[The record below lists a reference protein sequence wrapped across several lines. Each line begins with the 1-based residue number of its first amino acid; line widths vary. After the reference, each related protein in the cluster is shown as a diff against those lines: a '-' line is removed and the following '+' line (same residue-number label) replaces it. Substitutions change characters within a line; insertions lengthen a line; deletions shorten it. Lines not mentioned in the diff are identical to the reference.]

1 MKNKTKKT
9 TPQTLKGFRNSLP
22 VKVFKNTKVGIFIDE
37 ANIFYIQKEL
47 GWKIDWKKFASL
59 FKTNLD
65 LKILRY
71 YLGMP
76 SSGESRLKNLKI
88 KNLLESFGYTV
99 VTKPLKKIYLNN
111 NKNSFKYKCNFDVEI
126 ALDIASFLTE
136 LDLVIIVSGDSDF
149 VAIKDFVLINKKK
162 LIFVCFEKRVSWEIR
177 KSKYLFLEKF
187 KDLIQLNKN
196 PGKSQGEITK

>member
-1 MKNKTKKT
+1 MTKKAAS
-9 TPQTLKGFRNSLP
+9 QTIKDFLP
-22 VKVFKNTKVGIFIDE
+22 FKISKNTKVGIFIDE
-37 ANIFYIQKEL
+37 ANIFYTQKEL

-76 SSGESRLKNLKI
+76 SSGESKLKNLKI

-99 VTKPLKKIYLNN
+99 VTKPLKKIYLNDK
-111 NKNSFKYKCNFDVEI
+111 KNSFKYKCNFDVEI
-126 ALDIASFLTE
+126 ALDITSFLTE

-149 VAIKDFVLINKKK
+149 IAIKDFVLINKKK
-162 LIFVCFEKRVSWEIR
+162 LLFMCFEKRVSWEIR
-177 KSKYLFLEKF
+177 RSKYLFIEKI

-196 PGKSQGEITK
+196 PDQSRGGITKKSIT